1 MGSERSISDAPDWT
15 TTSAD
20 STHLMARA
28 RANTPL
34 RVALSRRAAECCG
47 QHKSERTAAAS
58 SRFVANVSSLSQPE
72 IMRTTLFTCLV
83 ALATTACSTVPSA
96 RPVTATPPAG
106 AVRHVVVFKF
116 KPDASPEKIRQITD
130 AFAALKDQIP
140 GVLSFE
146 HGVNNS
152 PEKLNQGFTH
162 VYQLTFTN
170 AAARD
175 TYLVHPAHKAFGAL
189 LGGLGV
195 FDGAFV
201 VDYAPVP

>member
-1 MGSERSISDAPDWT
+1 MRTLLVTSFVAFAAVACSTTQSARPA
-15 TTSAD
+15 TTSA
-20 STHLMARA
+20 
-28 RANTPL
+28 
-34 RVALSRRAAECCG
+34 
-47 QHKSERTAAAS
+47 
-58 SRFVANVSSLSQPE
+58 
-72 IMRTTLFTCLV
+72 
-83 ALATTACSTVPSA
+83 
-96 RPVTATPPAG
+96 PAG
-106 AVRHVVVFKF
+106 AVRHVVVFKY
-116 KPDASPEKIRQITD
+116 KPDASPEKIALITA

-140 GVLSFE
+140 GILAFE

-162 VYQLTFTN
+162 VYQLTFTS

-189 LGGLGV
+189 LGGSGV